1 MKLELN
7 IPEGREFKIGN
18 AAQIYR
24 FNEEG
29 ILKYKHSGL
38 PWQHS
43 FITFNSIN
51 NCEITLLPWKPQEGE
66 KYYYIDPS
74 EIRGYAFECCSQ
86 PYDKRIISRVT
97 VYQTKEEVKA
107 AVKELVWIVE

>member
-7 IPEGREFKIGN
+7 IPEGREFEDKQGMIRKIV
-18 AAQIYR
+18 
-24 FNEEG
+24 EG
-29 ILKYKHSGL
+29 TVYFKNKGTWEISVVTVTHLLKK
-38 PWQHS
+38 
-43 FITFNSIN
+43 
-51 NCEITLLPWKPQEGE
+51 EITLLPWKPREGE

-74 EIRGYAFECCSQ
+74 ETRGYAFEVCSQ

-107 AVKELVWIVE
+107 AVKELGWIVE